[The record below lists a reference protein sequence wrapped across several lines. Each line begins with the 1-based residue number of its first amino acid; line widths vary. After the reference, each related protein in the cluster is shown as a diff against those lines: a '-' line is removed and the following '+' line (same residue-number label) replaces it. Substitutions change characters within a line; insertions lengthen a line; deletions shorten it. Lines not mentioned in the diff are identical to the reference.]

1 MNVCI
6 DVESLLNLWETEQ
19 NHIHMLNPKIELNQH
34 LTEQIYAALH
44 GQLVEKIISLSSY
57 DQSSHGLRSAMEGH
71 SFKVEKRLMSHLHDL
86 LYGVKEKLG
95 FNDPVDFYI
104 TGNSTVN
111 AWTIAAAREGEPHI
125 VNINSALINLMTDD
139 ELRFVVGH
147 ELGHLMNKDVEM
159 LRLIGFVFP
168 QGSVPPLV
176 LQYKI
181 RLWEQLSELTADRYG
196 YMAVENLES
205 CLSAFFKMTSGL
217 DITRINMQ
225 VDAYLEENLKH
236 LEYFIKD
243 KGLSRDTHPVNPIRV
258 QSLNLYATCQSE
270 EELNEKM
277 GEIIGALMKLS
288 NDEVDYFLGFFVA
301 TAGLIAISIDGNV
314 TDEEIERVLNN
325 LSSFHIF
332 PRQFLEDVS
341 QQDVVKIFHSSI
353 EEVLKRRPD
362 MRDAMLSYVIS
373 LILADSSF
381 NEQEVEFIFDIGE
394 KAFGFTTKE
403 VADRMAVA
411 IQQNFVPSYEAI
423 C

>member
-1 MNVCI
+1 
-6 DVESLLNLWETEQ
+6 
-19 NHIHMLNPKIELNQH
+19 MLNPKIELEQH

-44 GQLVEKIISLSSY
+44 GELVEKIISLSSF

-95 FNDPVDFYI
+95 FADPVDFYI
-104 TGNSTVN
+104 TGDSTVN

-147 ELGHLMNKDVEM
+147 ELGHLMNKNTEM

-168 QGSVPPLV
+168 HGTVPPLV

-196 YMAVENLES
+196 YMAVENLEA

-217 DITRINMQ
+217 DITKIDMQ

-236 LEYFIKD
+236 LEYFIND

-258 QSLNLYATCQSE
+258 QSLNLYATCPDE
-270 EELNEKM
+270 KALAEKM
-277 GEIIGALMKLS
+277 DEIIGALMKLS
-288 NDEVDYFLGFFVA
+288 NDEVDYYLGFFVA
-301 TAGLIAISIDGNV
+301 TAGLIAINIDGDV
-314 TDEEIERVLNN
+314 TSEEIERVLNN
-325 LSSFHIF
+325 LSSFYIF
-332 PRQFLEDVS
+332 PRHFLDQVS
-341 QQDVVKIFHSSI
+341 EQKVVEIFYSSI

-362 MRDAMLSYVIS
+362 MREGMLAYIIS

-381 NEQEVEFIFDIGE
+381 NQQEVDFIFEIGE
-394 KAFGFTTKE
+394 KCFGFSTKE
-403 VADRMAVA
+403 IADRMAGA
-411 IQQNFVPSYEAI
+411 IQQNFIPSYEAI

>member
-1 MNVCI
+1 
-6 DVESLLNLWETEQ
+6 
-19 NHIHMLNPKIELNQH
+19 MLNPKIELEQH

-44 GQLVEKIISLSSY
+44 GELVEKIISLSSF

-71 SFKVEKRLMSHLHDL
+71 SFKVEKRLMSHLYDL
-86 LYGVKEKLG
+86 LYGVKDKLG
-95 FNDPVDFYI
+95 FADPVDFYI
-104 TGNSTVN
+104 TGDSTVN

-147 ELGHLMNKDVEM
+147 ELGHLMNKNTEM

-168 QGSVPPLV
+168 HGTVPPLV

-181 RLWEQLSELTADRYG
+181 RLWEQLAELTADRYG
-196 YMAVENLES
+196 YMAVENLEA

-217 DITRINMQ
+217 DITKINMQ

-236 LEYFIKD
+236 LEYFIND

-258 QSLNLYATCQSE
+258 QSLNLYATCPDE
-270 EELNEKM
+270 KTLAEKM
-277 GEIIGALMKLS
+277 DEIIGALMKLS
-288 NDEVDYFLGFFVA
+288 NDEVDYYLGFFVA
-301 TAGLIAISIDGNV
+301 TAGLIAINIDGEV
-314 TDEEIERVLNN
+314 TSEEIERVLNN
-325 LSSFHIF
+325 LSSFYIF
-332 PRQFLEDVS
+332 PRHFLDQVAE
-341 QQDVVKIFHSSI
+341 QKVVEIFYSSI

-362 MRDAMLSYVIS
+362 MREGMLAYIIS

-381 NEQEVEFIFDIGE
+381 NQQEVDFIFDIGE
-394 KAFGFTTKE
+394 KCFGFSTKE
-403 VADRMAVA
+403 IADRMAGA
-411 IQQNFVPSYEAI
+411 IKQNFIPSYEAI

>member
-1 MNVCI
+1 
-6 DVESLLNLWETEQ
+6 
-19 NHIHMLNPKIELNQH
+19 MLNPKIELNQH

-270 EELNEKM
+270 EELSEKM
-277 GEIIGALMKLS
+277 DEIIGALMKLS

-301 TAGLIAISIDGNV
+301 TAGLIAINIDGNV

-381 NEQEVEFIFDIGE
+381 NEQEVDFIFDIGE
-394 KAFGFTTKE
+394 KAFGFSTKE
-403 VADRMAVA
+403 VADRMAAA
-411 IQQNFVPSYEAI
+411 IQHNFVPSYEAI

>member
-1 MNVCI
+1 
-6 DVESLLNLWETEQ
+6 
-19 NHIHMLNPKIELNQH
+19 MLNPKIELEQH

-44 GQLVEKIISLSSY
+44 GELVEKIISLSSF

-95 FNDPVDFYI
+95 FADPVDFYI
-104 TGNSTVN
+104 TGDSTVN
-111 AWTIAAAREGEPHI
+111 AWTIAAPREGEPHI

-147 ELGHLMNKDVEM
+147 ELGHLMNKNTEM

-168 QGSVPPLV
+168 HGTVPPLV

-196 YMAVENLES
+196 YMAVENLEA

-217 DITRINMQ
+217 DITKINMQ

-236 LEYFIKD
+236 LEYFIND

-258 QSLNLYATCQSE
+258 QSLNLYATSPDE
-270 EELNEKM
+270 KALAEKM
-277 GEIIGALMKLS
+277 DEIIGALMKLS
-288 NDEVDYFLGFFVA
+288 NDEVDYYLGFFVA
-301 TAGLIAISIDGNV
+301 TAGLIAINIDGEV
-314 TDEEIERVLNN
+314 TSEEIERVLNQ

-332 PRQFLEDVS
+332 PRHFLDQVAE
-341 QQDVVKIFHSSI
+341 QKVVEIFYSSI

-362 MRDAMLSYVIS
+362 MRDGMLVYIIS

-381 NEQEVEFIFDIGE
+381 NQQEVDFIFEIGE
-394 KAFGFTTKE
+394 KCFGFTTKE
-403 VADRMAVA
+403 IADRMAGA
-411 IQQNFVPSYEAI
+411 IQQNFIPSYEAI

>member
-1 MNVCI
+1 
-6 DVESLLNLWETEQ
+6 
-19 NHIHMLNPKIELNQH
+19 MLNPKIELNQH

-270 EELNEKM
+270 EELSEKM
-277 GEIIGALMKLS
+277 DEIIGALMKLS

-301 TAGLIAISIDGNV
+301 TAGLIAINIDGNV

-381 NEQEVEFIFDIGE
+381 NEQEIDFIFDIGE
-394 KAFGFTTKE
+394 KAFGFSTKE
-403 VADRMAVA
+403 VADRMAAA
-411 IQQNFVPSYEAI
+411 IQHNFVPSYEAI

>member
-1 MNVCI
+1 
-6 DVESLLNLWETEQ
+6 
-19 NHIHMLNPKIELNQH
+19 MLNPKIELEQH

-44 GQLVEKIISLSSY
+44 GELVEKIISLSSF
-57 DQSSHGLRSAMEGH
+57 DQSGHGLRSAMEGH

-95 FNDPVDFYI
+95 FADPVDFYI
-104 TGNSTVN
+104 TGDSTVN

-147 ELGHLMNKDVEM
+147 ELGHLMNKNTEM

-168 QGSVPPLV
+168 HGTVPPLV

-181 RLWEQLSELTADRYG
+181 RLWEQLAELTADRYG
-196 YMAVENLES
+196 YMAVENLEA

-217 DITRINMQ
+217 DISKIDMQ

-236 LEYFIKD
+236 LEYFIND

-258 QSLNLYATCQSE
+258 QSLNLYATCPDE
-270 EELNEKM
+270 KALAEKM
-277 GEIIGALMKLS
+277 DEIIGALMKLS
-288 NDEVDYFLGFFVA
+288 NDEVDYYLGFFVA
-301 TAGLIAISIDGNV
+301 TAGLIAINIDGDV
-314 TDEEIERVLNN
+314 TSEEIERVLNN
-325 LSSFHIF
+325 LSSFYIF
-332 PRQFLEDVS
+332 PRHFLDQVS
-341 QQDVVKIFHSSI
+341 EQKVVEIFYSSI

-362 MRDAMLSYVIS
+362 MREGMLAYIIS

-381 NEQEVEFIFDIGE
+381 NQQEVDFIFEIGE
-394 KAFGFTTKE
+394 KCFGFTTKE
-403 VADRMAVA
+403 IADRMAGA
-411 IQQNFVPSYEAI
+411 IQQNFIPSYEAI

>member
-1 MNVCI
+1 
-6 DVESLLNLWETEQ
+6 
-19 NHIHMLNPKIELNQH
+19 MLNPKIELEQH

-44 GQLVEKIISLSSY
+44 GELVEKIISLSSF
-57 DQSSHGLRSAMEGH
+57 DQSGHGLRSAMEGH

-95 FNDPVDFYI
+95 FADPVDFYI
-104 TGNSTVN
+104 TGDSTVN

-147 ELGHLMNKDVEM
+147 ELGHLMNKNTEM

-168 QGSVPPLV
+168 HGTVPPLV

-196 YMAVENLES
+196 YMAVENLEA

-217 DITRINMQ
+217 DITKIDMQ

-236 LEYFIKD
+236 LEYFIND

-258 QSLNLYATCQSE
+258 QSLNLYATSPDE
-270 EELNEKM
+270 KALAEKM
-277 GEIIGALMKLS
+277 DEIIGALMKLS
-288 NDEVDYFLGFFVA
+288 NDEVDYYLGFFVA
-301 TAGLIAISIDGNV
+301 TAGLIAINIDGEV
-314 TDEEIERVLNN
+314 TSEEIERVLNQ

-332 PRQFLEDVS
+332 PRHFLDQVAE
-341 QQDVVKIFHSSI
+341 QKVVEIFYSSI

-362 MRDAMLSYVIS
+362 MRDGMLVYIIS

-381 NEQEVEFIFDIGE
+381 NQQEVDFIFEIGE
-394 KAFGFTTKE
+394 KCFGFTTKE
-403 VADRMAVA
+403 IADRMAGA

>member
-1 MNVCI
+1 MI
-6 DVESLLNLWETEQ
+6 
-19 NHIHMLNPKIELNQH
+19 MLNPKIELEQH

-44 GQLVEKIISLSSY
+44 GQLVEKIISLSSF

-71 SFKVEKRLMSHLHDL
+71 SFKVEKRLMSHLYDL
-86 LYGVKEKLG
+86 LYGVKEKLD

-104 TGNSTVN
+104 TGDSTVN

-147 ELGHLMNKDVEM
+147 ELGHLMNKNTEM
-159 LRLIGFVFP
+159 LRLINFVFP
-168 QGSVPPLV
+168 LETTPPLV

-196 YMAVENLES
+196 YMAVENLGA

-217 DITRINMQ
+217 DISKIDMQ

-236 LEYFIKD
+236 LEYFISD

-258 QSLNLYATCQSE
+258 QSLNLYATSKDE
-270 EELNEKM
+270 KELEEKM
-277 GEIIGALMKLS
+277 DTIIGALMKLS
-288 NDEVDYFLGFFVA
+288 NDEVDYYLGFFVA
-301 TAGLIAISIDGNV
+301 TAGIISINVDGEV
-314 TDEEIERVLNN
+314 TSDEIDRVLNN
-325 LSSFHIF
+325 LSSFYIF
-332 PRQFLEDVS
+332 PRHFLDQVA
-341 QQDVVKIFHSSI
+341 QQKVVEIFYSSI

-362 MRDAMLSYVIS
+362 MREGMLAYIIS

-381 NEQEVEFIFDIGE
+381 NQEEVDFIFDVGE
-394 KAFGFTTKE
+394 KCFGFSTKE
-403 VADRMAVA
+403 IADRMARA
-411 IQQNFVPSYEAI
+411 IQQNFIPSYEAI

>member
-1 MNVCI
+1 
-6 DVESLLNLWETEQ
+6 
-19 NHIHMLNPKIELNQH
+19 MLNPKIELEQH

-44 GQLVEKIISLSSY
+44 GELVEKIISLSSF

-95 FNDPVDFYI
+95 FADPVDFYI
-104 TGNSTVN
+104 TGDSTVN

-147 ELGHLMNKDVEM
+147 ELGHLMNKNTEM

-168 QGSVPPLV
+168 HGTVPPLV

-196 YMAVENLES
+196 YMAVENLEA

-217 DITRINMQ
+217 DISKIDMQ

-236 LEYFIKD
+236 LEYFIND

-258 QSLNLYATCQSE
+258 QSLNLYATCPDE
-270 EELNEKM
+270 KALAEKM
-277 GEIIGALMKLS
+277 DEIIGALMKLS
-288 NDEVDYFLGFFVA
+288 NDEVDYYLGFFVA
-301 TAGLIAISIDGNV
+301 TAGLIAINIDGDV
-314 TDEEIERVLNN
+314 TSEEIERVLNN
-325 LSSFHIF
+325 LSSFYIF
-332 PRQFLEDVS
+332 PRHFLDQVAE
-341 QQDVVKIFHSSI
+341 QKVVEIFYSSI

-362 MRDAMLSYVIS
+362 MREGMLAYIIS

-381 NEQEVEFIFDIGE
+381 NQQEVDFIFEIGE
-394 KAFGFTTKE
+394 KCFGFSTKE
-403 VADRMAVA
+403 IADRMAGA
-411 IQQNFVPSYEAI
+411 IQQNFIPSYEAI